1 MVQVLLP
8 AGSSFNR
15 KPRRKKNMIV
25 SCFSNNEGAIKF
37 YEKMGGKV
45 VKTKTVKIGDD
56 FYEENVFY
64 FQIK

>member
-1 MVQVLLP
+1 MYAL
-8 AGSSFNR
+8 G
-15 KPRRKKNMIV
+15 KKNMIV
-25 SCFSNNEGAIKF
+25 SCFSNNAGAINF

-56 FYEENVFY
+56 FYDENVFY